1 MTDSTDRHD
10 LAERIATSIRDTV
23 DESTQSRRSFL
34 SRSALAGGTL
44 VALGGGTGLAVA
56 AEDEEGNSSDEEMK
70 AMFDDV
76 DGTDVDVV
84 NYALTLEHLENAF
97 YREGQ
102 SRTAPRAETA
112 IWGSGETN
120 NLVVVLKA
128 IFTWRLCNS
137 ETTE

>member
-1 MTDSTDRHD
+1 
-10 LAERIATSIRDTV
+10 
-23 DESTQSRRSFL
+23 L

-97 YREGQ
+97 YREGLDDV
-102 SRTAPRAETA
+102 RPFGLR
-112 IWGSGETN
+112 
-120 NLVVVLKA
+120 
-128 IFTWRLCNS
+128 
-137 ETTE
+137 